1 METQVV
7 YHCVCFSVNIELWH
21 LEKVLRISKSDTKL
35 TFKQLIEYIKIY

>member
-21 LEKVLRISKSDTKL
+21 LVKVLWIPKSDKKI
-35 TFKQLIEYIKIY
+35 TFKQLIKYIKIY